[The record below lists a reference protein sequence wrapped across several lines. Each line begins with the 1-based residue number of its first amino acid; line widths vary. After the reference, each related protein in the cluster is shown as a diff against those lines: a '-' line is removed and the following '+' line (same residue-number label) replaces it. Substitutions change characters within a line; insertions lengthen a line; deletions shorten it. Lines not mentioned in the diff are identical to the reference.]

1 MRKCWCAR
9 CGRSF
14 TIPPDLAE
22 SRIKCGTC
30 GYIQEIPEPGDYP
43 IDDPIPEPEMGTYS
57 LTRDPVSSPVP
68 PSGSPS
74 TRTGEAGR
82 WSRLLQS
89 YAIEH
94 SRLQGFSVCLLC
106 LSAADLMMTFTL
118 LRTSHTF
125 YESNPIAQWIFHR
138 WNMAG
143 LVLFKFSMI
152 ALAIALGE
160 VIERHRPRWGK
171 AVLLVGCIAAAYAF
185 TQGLRLYLG
194 HGAGPPGEEG

>member
-9 CGRSF
+9 CGQSF
-14 TIPPDLAE
+14 TIPQSLAE
-22 SRIKCGTC
+22 PLIKCEIC
-30 GYIQEIPEPGDYP
+30 GYTQKIPEPGDYP
-43 IDDPIPEPEMGTYS
+43 LDDPVPEPETS
-57 LTRDPVSSPVP
+57 TSPLRRDPVSSPVQL
-68 PSGSPS
+68 SGSPS
-74 TRTGEAGR
+74 TRTGDAGR
-82 WSRLLQS
+82 WSSFLRS

-106 LSAADLMMTFTL
+106 LSAADLLMTFTL

-125 YESNPIAQWIFHR
+125 YESNPIAQWFFHR

-171 AVLLVGCIAAAYAF
+171 AILQVGCIGAAYAF
-185 TQGLRLYLG
+185 THGLRLYLG
-194 HGAGPPGEEG
+194 HGAGPPDNL

>member
-9 CGRSF
+9 CGQSF
-14 TIPPDLAE
+14 TIARDLAE
-22 SRIKCGTC
+22 TRIKCGAC

-43 IDDPIPEPEMGTYS
+43 LE
-57 LTRDPVSSPVP
+57 PVP
-68 PSGSPS
+68 VESPS
-74 TRTGEAGR
+74 APAQPSPNPLMRKGGASR
-82 WSRLLQS
+82 WSNWLRS

-94 SRLQGFSVCLLC
+94 SRLQGFSVCLLS
-106 LSAADLMMTFTL
+106 LSAADLFMTFTL

-143 LVLFKFSMI
+143 MVFFKFSAI

-160 VIERHRPRWGK
+160 VIERHRPGWGK
-171 AVLLVGCIAAAYAF
+171 AILLLGCIAAAYAF
-185 TQGLRLYLG
+185 THGLRLYLG
-194 HGAGPPGEEG
+194 FGGGPVGDGG